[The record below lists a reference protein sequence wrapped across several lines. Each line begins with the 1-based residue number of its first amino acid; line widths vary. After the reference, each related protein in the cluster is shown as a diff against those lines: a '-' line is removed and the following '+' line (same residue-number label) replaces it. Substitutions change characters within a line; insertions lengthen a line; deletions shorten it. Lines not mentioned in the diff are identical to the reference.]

1 MTSYKSYAY
10 DIAVE
15 NADGVKIYYNYINDS
30 KELEVTF
37 ENNYPSHNT
46 YYYDI
51 VIPEDVTYM
60 NRTMKVTS
68 IGNDAFRKCPVN
80 SVTISNS
87 VTSIG
92 RSAFYD
98 CNGLTS
104 VTIGNGVV
112 SIGDFAFSGCY
123 NLTSVIIPNSVREIG
138 SSVFQGCRSMTTLII
153 GNSVTSIGR
162 SAFDGCNGLTSVTIP
177 NSVTSIGEGAFNIC
191 SGLISVTI
199 PSSVK
204 SIGSGLF
211 SGCSGLTSILVESG
225 NLNYDSRNDCNAIIE
240 SSSNTLIAGC
250 KNTIIPNSVTSIG
263 NNAFTMCNDLTS
275 VTIPNGV
282 TSIGSLAFMYCSGL
296 TSVTIPNSVTSIGKS
311 AFFGCSGLTSVTISN
326 SVTTI
331 GENAFFDC
339 SGLTSVTIP
348 NSVTSIGNGAFQ
360 MCSGLTSVTIS
371 NSVTSIGESTFQD
384 CSRLTSVT
392 IPNSVTSI
400 GKSAFLGCHW
410 LTSVTIPNSVTSIG
424 ESAFSE
430 CYSLKSITIP
440 NSVIAIGKESFCDIN
455 LTTVIS
461 LIDEP
466 FTISYSVFNTNTF
479 NYATL
484 YVPMG
489 TIKKYKATEGWENFT
504 YIKELDSSGG
514 GETPENPSDEE
525 QSGDDGSTKNGTCGE
540 TVNYSYDKTTHKLTI
555 SGKGAISDYDN
566 GSNKAPWF
574 SYAGDIQKIEIESG
588 ITSIG
593 YFAFYKCSSITS
605 LSIPATVGY
614 IGSSAFEDCTS
625 LTSLALNEG
634 LLNVGGSAFEGCTGL
649 QALSI
654 PSTVNS
660 ISINAFKNCKGITDV
675 HCYAETVPDTHFDAF
690 DGTPTEKSTL
700 YVPANSVEAYRTS
713 WPWSDF
719 KNIVA
724 IGSTPADDPT
734 NGSCG
739 ETVKYSYNK
748 ATHTLTVSGKGAI
761 YDYDNGSNKAPWS
774 SYAGEIQKIE
784 IESGITSIGY
794 FAFYKCSGI
803 TSLSI
808 PATVGYIG
816 SSAFEGCA
824 SLASLSLNEGL
835 LSIGGSAFE
844 GCAGL
849 QTLSIPSTVN
859 SISINAFK
867 NCKGIT
873 DVHCYAGIVPDTHSD
888 AFDGTPTEKSTL
900 YVPSNSVDAYR
911 TSWPWSDFKI
921 IVAIGSTPADDP
933 TSGSCGETVNY
944 SYDKATQTL
953 TISGK
958 GAIYDYDNG
967 SNKAPW
973 SSYAGEIQK
982 IEIKSGIT
990 SIGYFAFY
998 KCSSIMSLSIP
1009 ATIGYIG
1016 SSAFEDCTG
1025 LTSLS
1030 LNDGLLYIGGSAFEG
1045 CVGLQTLTI
1054 PSTVNSI
1061 SINAFKNCKGIT
1073 DVYCYAE
1080 SVPDTD
1086 DNAFDSTPTEKSTLH
1101 VPAKAVE
1108 AYSTSWPWSDFKEI
1122 VPIDPN
1128 AIMGVKQSDAR
1139 NVEYYDL
1146 IGRRVN
1152 QPQKG
1157 LYIRNGKKVIVK

>member
-1 MTSYKSYAY
+1 MKHSKLFFLLVILMSMTSYKSYAY

-282 TSIGSLAFMYCSGL
+282 TSIGSLAFMYCSG
-296 TSVTIPNSVTSIGKS
+296 
-311 AFFGCSGLTSVTISN
+311 
-326 SVTTI
+326 
-331 GENAFFDC
+331 
-339 SGLTSVTIP
+339 
-348 NSVTSIGNGAFQ
+348 
-360 MCSGLTSVTIS
+360 
-371 NSVTSIGESTFQD
+371 
-384 CSRLTSVT
+384 LTSVT

-784 IESGITSIGY
+784 I
-794 FAFYKCSGI
+794 
-803 TSLSI
+803 
-808 PATVGYIG
+808 
-816 SSAFEGCA
+816 
-824 SLASLSLNEGL
+824 
-835 LSIGGSAFE
+835 
-844 GCAGL
+844 
-849 QTLSIPSTVN
+849 
-859 SISINAFK
+859 
-867 NCKGIT
+867 
-873 DVHCYAGIVPDTHSD
+873 
-888 AFDGTPTEKSTL
+888 
-900 YVPSNSVDAYR
+900 
-911 TSWPWSDFKI
+911 
-921 IVAIGSTPADDP
+921 
-933 TSGSCGETVNY
+933 
-944 SYDKATQTL
+944 
-953 TISGK
+953 
-958 GAIYDYDNG
+958 
-967 SNKAPW
+967 
-973 SSYAGEIQK
+973 
-982 IEIKSGIT
+982 KSGIT